1 MGPVA
6 AVSSSPPVYKH
17 FPPGGAPNPHAM
29 IRHTPICPGGPK
41 NPNFVQKTR
50 ILSRLGE
57 LLNTQ
62 KNVHFLAPPGDGGC
76 TPRPGLISGFRKDFL
91 FLGGYTEKA
100 EIGYF
105 GGDWQKL
112 PKIRRISIIDFRFS
126 PKMPKKGPFWP
137 FCAVTQSF
145 SGKSFLALF

>member
-41 NPNFVQKTR
+41 NLNFVQKTR

-76 TPRPGLISGFRKDFL
+76 TPRPGLISGFRKDFKIDR
-91 FLGGYTEKA
+91 GYTEKA

-105 GGDWQKL
+105 RGVGH
-112 PKIRRISIIDFRFS
+112 ISFVKRYDLLAEK
-126 PKMPKKGPFWP
+126 PEKGPFWP
-137 FCAVTQSF
+137 FCATTRSF
-145 SGKSFLALF
+145 FGKSFLALF